1 MKISLL
7 NTYNP
12 SFRAHSYKIRPFPK
26 IHLNVQVP
34 VPDTALEEDAVLVN
48 KESRGN
54 VEIYP
59 MERIDDNLIL
69 YTHGYAPLNYFIGYD
84 TGEVDL
90 NKGDLYRVNTSHL
103 VRKAGIIARAQ
114 HRQAS
119 VLPIKEGETV
129 GKIVFD
135 DGVVQGNYR
144 ECGYR
149 EITEPSIIVCRN
161 WDAYLDD
168 NNMVGI
174 IMTYDGNDA
183 HSHNPFYLKAGVDV
197 SAIVLD
203 EDMVEKLRS
212 LDGKKVKMICK
223 GEHVDFYETDEP
235 SKPVDK
241 NAVKVPALK
250 YCDKILT
257 SKEYSPDVIGTKAV
271 NLRRLEELKEQGK
284 INATIPKS
292 IALPWGYIEA
302 DLDPEYAG
310 EIRNTEKLKK
320 AFDESGKLDE
330 IMKAMEDNDVNTE
343 RVMIRSAFNC
353 EDLPDY
359 SAAGVYASYCVE
371 NNKRAIL
378 DRLLY
383 VVLSKHFD
391 DPKYSRKIYHIPD
404 DIVKPGAIIQ
414 NRVDPD
420 YKFTIYTDDE
430 NGNVRVNLYSG
441 IRANHSDVFHP
452 HVFRYNRETG
462 NLTYDSIQMTDT
474 EVTFDEN
481 ENMTDIT
488 PIEEDLGENKELFEQ
503 LESAIKDALVVEK
516 EFGAPQDIE
525 GGIKD
530 GKIYF
535 WQSRNIVR

>member
-1 MKISLL
+1 MKISSL
-7 NTYNP
+7 NTYYP
-12 SFRAHSYKIRPFPK
+12 SFQAINYSIRPFPA
-26 IHLNVQVP
+26 IHLDVV
-34 VPDTALEEDAVLVN
+34 DTNADRSDEAVLVN
-48 KESRGN
+48 KQTDGKVR
-54 VEIYP
+54 VYP
-59 MERIDDNLIL
+59 MKQVDNNLVFK
-69 YTHGYAPLNYFIGYD
+69 TPGYDPLNFFIGYPD
-84 TGEVDL
+84 NAYT
-90 NKGDLYRVNTSHL
+90 NKGELFHVDTPHL

-129 GKIVFD
+129 GKIIFD
-135 DGVVQGNYR
+135 DGFVQGNYKYDR
-144 ECGYR
+144 HR

-168 NNMVGI
+168 PNMVGI

-183 HSHNPFYLKAGVDV
+183 YSHNPFYLKAAVDV

-203 EDMVEKLRS
+203 EEMVDKLRN
-212 LDGKKVKMICK
+212 LDEKKVKIICK
-223 GEHVDFYETDEP
+223 GGRVDFYETDEP
-235 SKPVDK
+235 SKPMNK
-241 NAVKVPALK
+241 PAVNVPILK
-250 YCDKILT
+250 YCNKILT

-284 INATIPKS
+284 INAVIPKS
-292 IALPWGYIEA
+292 IALPFGYIEA
-302 DLDPEYAG
+302 DLDNYYTG
-310 EIRNTEKLKK
+310 ERRNTVKLMD
-320 AFDESGKLDE
+320 AFEESGKLDE
-330 IMKAMEDNDVNTE
+330 IMKAMEENGVNTE

-359 SAAGVYASYCVE
+359 SAAGVYASFCDE
-371 NNKRAIL
+371 NSKEGIL
-378 DRLLY
+378 YRLHE
-383 VVLSKHFD
+383 VVVSKHYS
-391 DPKYSRKIYHIPD
+391 DPIYSRKIYNIPD

-430 NGNVRVNLYSG
+430 NGNVRINLYTG
-441 IRANHSDVFHP
+441 ERAIHSDVFHP
-452 HVFRYNRETG
+452 HVFRFNRETG
-462 NLTYDSIQMTDT
+462 KLTYDSIQMTDT

-481 ENMTDIT
+481 GNFVDIT
-488 PIEEDLGENKELFEQ
+488 PLEEDLGENKELFER

-530 GKIYF
+530 GKVYF